1 MAIVIKPKRSETADS
16 APGTSDIVDGE
27 IAVNIADKKIYI
39 RHSDD
44 TIVTLSDGANLT
56 SGSTSTIDATTD
68 IILDADGGD
77 IFFKDGGTTF
87 GSATNTS
94 GNLIVKSGTTTALT
108 FSGANVTAAGTIDS
122 GAITS
127 TGVVTGTGFTIG
139 SAAINETELEI
150 IDGATVTTTELNLL
164 DGGTSVGDS
173 ITIADADG
181 FIVND
186 NGTMKSIPASD
197 LKTYAGG
204 SAPAADDIGTGD
216 AAVNITTSSGNITID
231 AAANNSD
238 IIFKGTDASS
248 DITMLTLD
256 GSEAGK
262 AIFNSAITGG
272 GLLTTGGNIVIPNA
286 GNIGSAGDTDAI
298 AIASD
303 GVVTFSQ
310 NPVAT
315 LATAAQ
321 TNITSLGTL
330 TALTV
335 DDVNIN
341 GKVITMTGS
350 SSDTAVFTAGT
361 NGTLSIV
368 TTDDAA
374 AAANIQITADGTA
387 ELAGTTV
394 TLDSSGGITLD
405 ADGGTITF
413 ADAGSSLGTITS
425 DGFTGNVVGNVTGNA
440 SGTALT
446 VTQAAQT
453 AITSVGTLTALTV
466 DDVVINGKVITMT
479 GSSSDTAVFTVG
491 TNGTLSIVTTDAAAA
506 AANIQIT
513 ADGTAE
519 LAGTTVTLDSSGGIT
534 LDADNGTITF
544 ADAGSSLGTITS
556 DGYTGNVVGDV
567 TGDVTGTADVA
578 TVATTVTITDNES
591 TDEDNAIIFTA
602 GGDVDGGNIGLESD
616 GTLTYNP
623 STGKVTATGFVGT
636 LTGNVTGNTSGTAAT
651 VTTAAQTNITS
662 LGTLTALTVDDVAIN
677 GKVMTMTG
685 SSSDTAVFTAG
696 TNGTLSIVTT
706 DAAAA
711 AANITITADGTFE
724 ADGTTITLDSAG
736 DVVLDAG
743 GGDVFFKAGG
753 TTFGSAT
760 NTSGNLIIKS
770 GTTTAATFSGA
781 NVTLAGTVGSGAITS
796 SGIIK
801 TDDATDATSTTDG
814 SLQTD
819 GGLSV
824 AKDVVTGNDV
834 KLLSDAAVLSF
845 GADSDV
851 TLTHVADTG
860 ILLNSTMAIQFNDAS
875 QSINAPSNAI
885 LDINA
890 TDEIELNATLVDVNA
905 NLDVS
910 GTVTSGGI
918 VTGTGFTIG
927 SAAINETELEIIDG
941 ATVTTTEL
949 NLLDGGTSV
958 GDSITIADADG
969 FIVNDNGTMK
979 TIPASDVKTYAG
991 GNPAADDIASGD
1003 AAVTITTS
1011 SGNITIDAAANN
1023 SDIIFK
1029 GTDASSDITMLT
1041 LDGSAAGAAI
1051 FNSAITGGG
1060 LLTTGGNIVIPDAGN
1075 IGSASDTDAISIG
1088 SDGDVTLTQDLELQ
1102 HDGAILSFG
1111 ANDEVTLTHVH
1122 NDGLLLNTDM
1132 QLQFRDSAIN
1142 IRSDADGD
1150 LDINADDEIE
1160 LNSTLVDVNAN
1171 LDVSGTYTGGGTMT
1185 TGGNI
1190 VIPNAGNIGSVG
1202 DTDAIA
1208 IASDGVVTF
1217 SQVPVLPDNTVSTG
1231 DIQADAITEAKIA
1244 DDAVESEHLNNN
1256 VISGQTEIT
1265 SGLADA
1271 DELLYSDGGTI
1282 KRVGLDT
1289 LTTHVA
1295 SGVSKPASYNGIING
1310 DFTAWQRGTAF
1321 RSGAN
1326 NDDTCTA
1333 SRWRVLS
1340 DGNDIVD
1347 VVRAGGLLDTSVTGG
1362 APRYSLALDVETEDK
1377 KFGIVQIIEA
1387 TNCSSLGIVGTATVS
1402 LSFLAKASNVSKLDN
1417 VKAAVIGWSGSA
1429 DAVTSDVVAAWNSEG
1444 TDPTLATSWTYENT
1458 PANLNVTTSD
1468 VRYKIENISVD
1479 TGTTNNLAVFIWS
1492 DVTDTTA
1499 GHVLYITDV
1508 QLEPGATANDFKRES
1523 ASETLSKCQR
1533 YYHRGLYTFIT
1544 YSTSGCVFNINFPTT
1559 MRTSPTTSHEYP
1571 EGGTAN
1577 DIYNLTNAGTP
1588 QFVPNGSFVDVNSY
1602 KFAYDFDAGLTANDG
1617 YQAYF
1622 YFEAE
1627 L

>member
-310 NPVAT
+310 NPVGT

-425 DGFTGNVVGNVTGNA
+425 DGF
-440 SGTALT
+440 
-446 VTQAAQT
+446 
-453 AITSVGTLTALTV
+453 
-466 DDVVINGKVITMT
+466 
-479 GSSSDTAVFTVG
+479 
-491 TNGTLSIVTTDAAAA
+491 
-506 AANIQIT
+506 
-513 ADGTAE
+513 
-519 LAGTTVTLDSSGGIT
+519 
-534 LDADNGTITF
+534 
-544 ADAGSSLGTITS
+544 
-556 DGYTGNVVGDV
+556 TGNVVGDV

-796 SGIIK
+796 TGVLK
-801 TDDATDATSTTDG
+801 TDDTTDATSTTDG

-1321 RSGAN
+1321 RAGAN
-1326 NDDTCTA
+1326 DDDTCTA

-1362 APRYSLALDVETEDK
+1362 APRYSLAFDVETEDK

-1577 DIYNLTNAGTP
+1577 DIYNLTTCWYTTIC
-1588 QFVPNGSFVDVNSY
+1588 S
-1602 KFAYDFDAGLTANDG
+1602 
-1617 YQAYF
+1617 
-1622 YFEAE
+1622 
-1627 L
+1627 

>member
-310 NPVAT
+310 NPVGT

-425 DGFTGNVVGNVTGNA
+425 DGF
-440 SGTALT
+440 
-446 VTQAAQT
+446 
-453 AITSVGTLTALTV
+453 
-466 DDVVINGKVITMT
+466 
-479 GSSSDTAVFTVG
+479 
-491 TNGTLSIVTTDAAAA
+491 
-506 AANIQIT
+506 
-513 ADGTAE
+513 
-519 LAGTTVTLDSSGGIT
+519 
-534 LDADNGTITF
+534 
-544 ADAGSSLGTITS
+544 
-556 DGYTGNVVGDV
+556 TGNVVGDV

-724 ADGTTITLDSAG
+724 ADGTTVTLDSAG

-796 SGIIK
+796 TGVLK
-801 TDDATDATSTTDG
+801 TDDTTDATSTTDG

-824 AKDVVTGNDV
+824 ALDVVTGNDV

-1041 LDGSAAGAAI
+1041 LDGSEAGAAI

-1321 RSGAN
+1321 RAGAN
-1326 NDDTCTA
+1326 DDDTCTA

-1362 APRYSLALDVETEDK
+1362 APRYSLAFDVETEDK

-1533 YYHRGLYTFIT
+1533 YYHRGMYAFIT
-1544 YSTSGCVFNINFPTT
+1544 YSTSGCVFNINYPTT
-1559 MRTSPTTSHEYP
+1559 MRTNPTVSHEYP

-1577 DIYNLTNAGTP
+1577 DIYNVTTCCYTTIC
-1588 QFVPNGSFVDVNSY
+1588 S
-1602 KFAYDFDAGLTANDG
+1602 
-1617 YQAYF
+1617 
-1622 YFEAE
+1622 
-1627 L
+1627 

>member
-310 NPVAT
+310 NPVGT

-479 GSSSDTAVFTVG
+479 GSSSDTAVFTAG

-724 ADGTTITLDSAG
+724 ADGTTVTLDSAG

-796 SGIIK
+796 TGVLK
-801 TDDATDATSTTDG
+801 TDDTTDATSTTDG

-1289 LTTHVA
+1289 LSTHVA
-1295 SGVSKPASYNGIING
+1295 SGVSKPASYNGLING
-1310 DFTAWQRGTAF
+1310 DFTCWQRGTAF

-1333 SRWRVLS
+1333 SRWVLLS

-1347 VVRAGGLLDTSVTGG
+1347 VVRADGLLASDSIGG
-1362 APRYSLALDVETEDK
+1362 APRFSFAFDVETEDK
-1377 KFGIVQIIEA
+1377 KFGVVQIIEQI
-1387 TNCSSLGIVGTATVS
+1387 NCGSLGDIGAATVS
-1402 LSFLAKASNVSKLDN
+1402 LSFVAKASNVSKLDD
-1417 VKAAVIGWSGSA
+1417 VRAAVIAWSGSA
-1429 DAVTSDVVAAWNSEG
+1429 DSVTSDVVASWEAEG
-1444 TDPTLATSWTYENT
+1444 TNPTLATNWTYENT

-1479 TGTTNNLAVFIWS
+1479 TSGTNNVAVFIWS
-1492 DVTDTTA
+1492 NVTDTTA

-1508 QLEPGATANDFKRES
+1508 QLEPGPTVNDFRRQN
-1523 ASETLSKCQR
+1523 AAETLAQCQR
-1533 YYHRGLYTFIT
+1533 YYHRGMFAFI
-1544 YSTSGCVFNINFPTT
+1544 SSV
-1559 MRTSPTTSHEYP
+1559 
-1571 EGGTAN
+1571 
-1577 DIYNLTNAGTP
+1577 YNTCI
-1588 QFVPNGSFVDVNSY
+1588 Q
-1602 KFAYDFDAGLTANDG
+1602 
-1617 YQAYF
+1617 
-1622 YFEAE
+1622 
-1627 L
+1627 